1 MALTKV
7 SGHLQNGATIN
18 AADFGV
24 SASASATTNTTAL
37 QSALDTLVN
46 GGTLVISEDIS
57 INGEVQVKYDNITIT
72 GDSRPTIT
80 QSVAGLRVFWGTDV
94 KSITIKSIK
103 INGTSSSVAYNGV
116 ALDGDG
122 EGAIHFTKGAANISN
137 IRIYDC
143 EIYNAFTPISITYCG
158 NVWVQNN
165 LIRNYYKFGILVSR
179 SYNFHIDD
187 NNIYTC
193 EYEVAGNNAYGIMGT
208 GDASASGD
216 IQQRCS
222 ISNNVIDYVRLWD
235 GIMSHDVDDIIITG
249 NHITNVRIGI
259 DISYS
264 ASITS
269 DIQNVIISDN
279 YIELTTTDIWAGA
292 PANHSGIHL
301 IGDNGTPTFIERGI
315 ISNNIIKDYNKMTGY
330 TPSGDV
336 VSAIRVATVKNVSVL
351 GNIIS
356 DMGDATTAVSPI
368 GVFYPKENVEISN
381 NQITYNLNQSAIL
394 VYAADTNT
402 HQNLSVQNNSVFN
415 QNATGV
421 SSVNLLSLNVAGS
434 GGGATCTYSGVVYS
448 GNTSNLDKKTVQVG
462 TGVTVNYSVSAN
474 LFSSAIGMADGITAP
489 STLTGIAQLYVDTSD
504 GDLKIKFGDG
514 TVKTIVVDT

>member
-7 SGHLQNGATIN
+7 SGHLQSGATIN

-24 SASASATTNTTAL
+24 SASASASANTAAL
-37 QSALDTLVN
+37 QSALDSLTN
-46 GGTLVISEDIS
+46 GGTLVISDDIS
-57 INGEVQVKYDNITIT
+57 INGEVQVKYNDITII
-72 GDSRPTIT
+72 GDSKPLIT
-80 QSVAGLRVFWGTDV
+80 QTVAGLRVFWGTDV
-94 KSITIKSIK
+94 DDITIKSIR
-103 INGTSSSVAYNGV
+103 IDGTDSSVAYNGV
-116 ALDGDG
+116 TLDGNG
-122 EGAIHFTKGAANISN
+122 EGALHFTKSAANIQN

-143 EIYNAFTPISITYCG
+143 EIYNAFTPISVTYCG

-165 LIRNYYKFGILVSR
+165 LIRNFYKFGILVSR
-179 SYNFHIDD
+179 SYNFHID
-187 NNIYTC
+187 NNSIYTC

-264 ASITS
+264 SAITS
-269 DIQNVIISDN
+269 DIQNVIVSDN
-279 YIELTTTDIWAGA
+279 YIELTTTDVWGGVA
-292 PANHSGIHL
+292 ANHSGIHF
-301 IGDNGTPTFIERGI
+301 IGDNSTPTFIERGI

-336 VSAIRVATVKNVSVL
+336 VSAIRVNTVKNVSVVD
-351 GNIIS
+351 NVIS

-368 GVFYPKENVEISN
+368 GVFYPKENVQISG
-381 NQITYNLNQSAIL
+381 NQITYDLDQDAIL
-394 VYAADTNT
+394 VYAADTYT

-415 QNATGV
+415 QDASGV
-421 SSVNLLSLNVAGS
+421 SSKNLLSLNVAGA
-434 GGGATCTYSGVVYS
+434 GGGATCTYSGVVFS
-448 GNTSNLDKKTVQVG
+448 GNTSNFDKKNVYIG
-462 TGVTVNYSVSAN
+462 SGVTVNYSVSAN

-489 STLTGIAQLYVDTSD
+489 ATITGIAQLYVDTAD